1 MAPVSRGSGRGC
13 FLLTQLA
20 SWCQHAPRPAPT
32 GVSCLCGASPA
43 PSPGD
48 SLAGGEEVISC
59 SRLWSPPR
67 AGPAAPAGSQHLAWR
82 AASGDLRRPRRT
94 RGHRRLVT
102 RGLGA
107 CEPSGTSWP
116 PRARLCRPI
125 QRMPSHTRYPSFL
138 SCSSLLLPLSRV
150 PSLQFLFFCLLRSS
164 LLELYK
170 YLLSADCVPGPTLGT
185 EDTVMEAVRTSA
197 LEEVTF
203 H

>member
-1 MAPVSRGSGRGC
+1 MAPPVSRGSGRGR
-13 FLLTQLA
+13 FLPTQLA

-59 SRLWSPPR
+59 SRRWSSPRGQASNAPP
-67 AGPAAPAGSQHLAWR
+67 APGPQHLAWTE
-82 AASGDLRRPRRT
+82 ASGDLRRPRRNT

-116 PRARLCRPI
+116 PRARLRRPV
-125 QRMPSHTRYPSFL
+125 QRMPSHTRRPPFLPSHLSFL
-138 SCSSLLLPLSRV
+138 PLAYHLSGSSFSASFLPPLS
-150 PSLQFLFFCLLRSS
+150 LQIF
-164 LLELYK
+164 
-170 YLLSADCVPGPTLGT
+170 T
-185 EDTVMEAVRTSA
+185 E
-197 LEEVTF
+197 

>member
-67 AGPAAPAGSQHLAWR
+67 GRAGCPRRLSTSGLEGGVRGSQETTEDAGSQ
-82 AASGDLRRPRRT
+82 AASDARSG
-94 RGHRRLVT
+94 
-102 RGLGA
+102 GL
-107 CEPSGTSWP
+107 
-116 PRARLCRPI
+116 
-125 QRMPSHTRYPSFL
+125 
-138 SCSSLLLPLSRV
+138 
-150 PSLQFLFFCLLRSS
+150 
-164 LLELYK
+164 
-170 YLLSADCVPGPTLGT
+170 
-185 EDTVMEAVRTSA
+185 
-197 LEEVTF
+197 
-203 H
+203 